1 MAVAL
6 SMALN
11 AQALRRITMAKVKK
25 KPYNAAEKRIIHQ
38 LGLALVCAD
47 IESKVIKPSVEKE
60 TDKPYE
66 SKGGYLD
73 MYLASDPKVKRAWN
87 ALQKDVSKI
96 RSDFLAHSENEA
108 KSND

>member
-1 MAVAL
+1 
-6 SMALN
+6 MALN
-11 AQALRRITMAKVKK
+11 AQALRRIAMTKVKT

-60 TDKPYE
+60 TGKPYE

-73 MYLASDPKVKRAWN
+73 MYLASDPKVKRVWN
-87 ALQKDVSKI
+87 ALQKDVQKI
-96 RSDFLAHSENEA
+96 RKDYLAHSENEA
-108 KSND
+108 KQNERP